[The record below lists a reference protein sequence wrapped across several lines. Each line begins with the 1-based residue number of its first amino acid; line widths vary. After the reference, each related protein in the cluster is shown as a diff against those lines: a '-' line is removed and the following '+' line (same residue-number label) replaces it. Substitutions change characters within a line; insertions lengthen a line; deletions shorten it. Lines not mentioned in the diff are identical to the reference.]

1 MFSSSDSRARLRRGG
16 IASSGRKTR
25 ISSSSRR
32 QAPKSGKTL
41 SKGKQKSQEFQTRF
55 DSKRIARSFAM
66 ASRCPLATNKIL
78 RQTVGVYTRPNALY
92 SRNKRIWLQQIDQHV
107 LTSGQLNCIAQT
119 RVKSTR
125 PKAEDVRELLKTFT
139 GIKPEEESPE
149 AQFIA
154 TVARRSR
161 EQKANDNAVGSQ
173 DVDREEIQTLA
184 TNRPIEQVWAEYQQ
198 RIMED
203 KELTDQDFIRLCMAI
218 KKELKGKIAIQRLQS
233 VLREIHR
240 RKKNEKTFVRA
251 CNMLMHLFIVQND
264 LNSAK
269 LVLDGMMQSNYT
281 PSETTIR
288 SLLYGI
294 STFGNVADVHDL
306 YNRLNE
312 KGICPRTAEFYRF
325 LILTCSRLHNL
336 QSARAYFAKALSVE
350 GLSQDADV
358 YQAMFLALKDHGK
371 AEDALELYE
380 DMKKQGIKTTTATC
394 HVLLETLR
402 KKGDIAACDR
412 LFEEAVQSGVELN
425 ASHFLAMGWEPLKA
439 LEKMKELGIPCN
451 TRSYNTFLSDY
462 IKRNEF
468 MGALQIFQSMRNS
481 DVEMDTATYSMIIDT
496 LAKDR
501 EQPVEAVYDLYSEM
515 KENNVAPD
523 VRVYTS
529 LLNACAREENYER
542 ATTFFQEMQEHKVE
556 PNVYTFNSMFTLLA
570 RKQFVG
576 ETDRENA
583 KQLWFS
589 MENFGVIPDV
599 RTYNLYLSLLS
610 KLVRS
615 RKTDQ
620 KMWEIDGGTAYQMP
634 EVAKQMSQ
642 LYRRMRNSKR
652 PSCKPDFATYSILIN
667 SLVSCGQLRYAMQVY
682 DDAKIAR
689 VKLPVATYNTMM
701 RAMERAKQVPQIMNI
716 WHDMKTQGVEPDNI
730 SYSVALEA
738 CEQLGLP
745 ETFEAI
751 RAQRKK
757 DINRLIEL
765 EKQEEARIIRAKSL
779 RDAVIDNS
787 MYPSEPMKQ

>member
-1 MFSSSDSRARLRRGG
+1 
-16 IASSGRKTR
+16 
-25 ISSSSRR
+25 
-32 QAPKSGKTL
+32 
-41 SKGKQKSQEFQTRF
+41 
-55 DSKRIARSFAM
+55 M
-66 ASRCPLATNKIL
+66 AFRCPNATKRLL
-78 RQTVGVYTRPNALY
+78 RQTSSICTRPNVLHGQIQRAT
-92 SRNKRIWLQQIDQHV
+92 LQQIDQHV
-107 LTSGQLNCIAQT
+107 ANRGLLTCVGQT
-119 RVKSTR
+119 RAKSTR
-125 PKAEDVRELLKTFT
+125 PKPEDVRELLKSLPS
-139 GIKPEEESPE
+139 IKLQEESPE

-161 EQKANDNAVGSQ
+161 EQKNDNVETQ
-173 DVDREEIQTLA
+173 EIDREEVQTLA
-184 TNRPIEQVWAEYQQ
+184 TNRPIEQLWAEYQQ
-198 RIMED
+198 RIEED
-203 KELTDQDFIRLCMAI
+203 KELTDQDFIKLCMAI
-218 KKELKGKIAIQRLQS
+218 KRELKGKIAIQRMQS

-269 LVLDGMMQSNYT
+269 LVMDGMMQSNYT
-281 PSETTIR
+281 PSEATIR

-306 YNRLNE
+306 YNRLCE
-312 KGICPRTAEFYRF
+312 KNICPHTSEFYRF
-325 LILTCSRLHNL
+325 LILTCSRLNNL
-336 QSARAYFAKALSVE
+336 QSARAYFAKALSLDE
-350 GLSQDADV
+350 LATDADV
-358 YQAMFLALKDHGK
+358 YQAMFLALKDHGRTQ
-371 AEDALELYE
+371 DALELYE
-380 DMKKQGIKTTTATC
+380 DMKKRGIRATTAIY

-412 LFEEAVQSGVELN
+412 LFGEALESGVELN
-425 ASHFLAMGWEPLKA
+425 ASHFLAMGWEPLEA
-439 LEKMKELGIPCN
+439 LEKMKEFKIPCN
-451 TRSYNTFLSDY
+451 TRSYNTFMSDY
-462 IKRNEF
+462 IKKNRF
-468 MGALQIFQSMRNS
+468 MEALQVFQNMRDSN
-481 DVEMDTATYSMIIDT
+481 VEMDAATYSMMIDT

-501 EQPVEAVYDLYSEM
+501 EQSVEAVYDLYNEM
-515 KENNVAPD
+515 KENNIKPD

-542 ATTFFQEMQEHKVE
+542 ATRLFQEMQEHNVE

-576 ETDRENA
+576 EADRENA
-583 KQLWFS
+583 NQLWSS

-610 KLVRS
+610 KLVWTL
-615 RKTDQ
+615 KTDQ
-620 KMWEIDGGTAYQMP
+620 KMWEIDGGTAYRMP
-634 EVAKQMSQ
+634 DVAKQMSH
-642 LYRRMRNSKR
+642 LYKRMRNSKR
-652 PSCKPDFATYSILIN
+652 ASCKPDFATYSILIN

-689 VKLPVATYNTMM
+689 VKLPAATYNTMM

-716 WHDMKTQGVEPDNI
+716 WHDMKTLGVEPDNI

-757 DINRLIEL
+757 DMNRLIEL

-779 RDAVIDNS
+779 RDAVINNS
-787 MYPSEPMKQ
+787 MYSSEPMKH